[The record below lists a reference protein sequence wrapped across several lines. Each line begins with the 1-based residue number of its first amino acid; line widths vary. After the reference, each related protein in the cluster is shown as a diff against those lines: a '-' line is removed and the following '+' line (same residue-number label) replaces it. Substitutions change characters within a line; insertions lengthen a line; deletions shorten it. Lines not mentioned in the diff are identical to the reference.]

1 MSWIVRAMCAA
12 ALGAGLVASAGC
24 PGGARPKAV
33 AAPVGWEVLQPTG
46 TAVALY
52 RYDEPIAAYAPE
64 DRGAYVV
71 RVRGEVE
78 ARHAAAV
85 ALGVGDDVVGDD
97 GYVVRRTAAE
107 VAALTARA
115 EVLAVSPLQAVDRR
129 GVLVDTATELPEVR
143 IELFADASADEVAA
157 IAAWVSWRG
166 GQVLW
171 RGPTAVRARVPH
183 EARTE
188 AGQLSIVRWI
198 E

>member
-1 MSWIVRAMCAA
+1 MRNDERADTRWLDGWLDKHAP
-12 ALGAGLVASAGC
+12 GAKISL
-24 PGGARPKAV
+24 R
-33 AAPVGWEVLQPTG
+33 T
-46 TAVALY
+46 
-52 RYDEPIAAYAPE
+52 E
-64 DRGAYVV
+64 D
-71 RVRGEVE
+71 
-78 ARHAAAV
+78 
-85 ALGVGDDVVGDD
+85 
-97 GYVVRRTAAE
+97 YVVRRTAAE
-107 VAALTARA
+107 VAALTGRA

-157 IAAWVSWRG
+157 IAAWVTWRG

-171 RGPTAVRARVPH
+171 RGPTALRARVPH

>member
-1 MSWIVRAMCAA
+1 MCAA
-12 ALGAGLVASAGC
+12 ALLVATAGC
-24 PGGARPKAV
+24 PGGARPKTV
-33 AAPVGWEVLQPTG
+33 VAPVGWEMVRPTG

-78 ARHAAAV
+78 ARQAAAI

-115 EVLAVSPLQAVDRR
+115 EVIAVSPLQAVDRR

-143 IELFADASADEVAA
+143 IELFADAAADEVAA
-157 IAAWVSWRG
+157 IAAWVTWRG